1 VLCKSL
7 MSLNRFFRIYLLA
20 HKSDNNFCIFYTKVR
35 EREALKYLVI
45 LSLLFLGLKLE
56 RFQLRAHILV
66 LFLDPQSLSSIL
78 ALQESAKF

>member
-1 VLCKSL
+1 